1 MPRNTKIEQ
10 KNTPAIVWLRFLKNI
25 PWFSGSYRLKYLSC
39 SNNPLE
45 KLIIYAD
52 NEMDMDDIESEYGD
66 IIEYEY

>member
-1 MPRNTKIEQ
+1 
-10 KNTPAIVWLRFLKNI
+10 
-25 PWFSGSYRLKYLSC
+25 
-39 SNNPLE
+39 LE